1 MKLNIAIC
9 DDENRI
15 LTHTSSLIDIYQFQH
30 LDTNLSVDCYTSGE
44 SLLENYTQPRQY
56 HILLLDIEMPGMNG
70 IETARQIRN
79 TIDRNA
85 IIVFI
90 SSYPEY
96 MQESFSVHPYFFLQ
110 KPATQE
116 NMNQLLDEIIDE
128 ITNSTHMY
136 TLIDIED
143 IQHAIY
149 LNDVLYIHTYNARK
163 ELLSF
168 HLPNKELH
176 TKGHLGEWETKL
188 QNYHYIPCYRGYL
201 VNLTHIH
208 YVTKDQLILDNNEAI
223 PLSRTNRKRIHQ
235 LFLDQVVTIE

>member
-96 MQESFSVHPYFFLQ
+96 MQESFSV
-110 KPATQE
+110 PAKTCNSGE
-116 NMNQLLDEIIDE
+116 YESIIRRDYRR
-128 ITNSTHMY
+128 NH
-136 TLIDIED
+136 
-143 IQHAIY
+143 QF
-149 LNDVLYIHTYNARK
+149 HTYVHTHRYGRYPTYH
-163 ELLSF
+163 LS
-168 HLPNKELH
+168 
-176 TKGHLGEWETKL
+176 
-188 QNYHYIPCYRGYL
+188 
-201 VNLTHIH
+201 
-208 YVTKDQLILDNNEAI
+208 
-223 PLSRTNRKRIHQ
+223 
-235 LFLDQVVTIE
+235 